1 MIMKLAKYTSSALT
15 LVAAFLVVAN
25 KFFVGE
31 IEAPKEL
38 K

>member
-1 MIMKLAKYTSSALT
+1 MIMKLAKYSSSVLT
-15 LVAAFLVVAN
+15 LVAAVLVVAN

-31 IEAPKEL
+31 IEVPKEL